1 MSTIQQQFD
10 SLVDSAFPCGGKS
23 GMPQAQYN
31 DAKRAYFAG
40 YHAALCALDGL
51 PDNDEEAVK
60 VLDEWHQECDQFF
73 RSLLPNAE
81 PSKTAAPSTPA
92 GG

>member
-40 YHAALCALDGL
+40 YHAAL
-51 PDNDEEAVK
+51 
-60 VLDEWHQECDQFF
+60 
-73 RSLLPNAE
+73 
-81 PSKTAAPSTPA
+81 
-92 GG
+92 